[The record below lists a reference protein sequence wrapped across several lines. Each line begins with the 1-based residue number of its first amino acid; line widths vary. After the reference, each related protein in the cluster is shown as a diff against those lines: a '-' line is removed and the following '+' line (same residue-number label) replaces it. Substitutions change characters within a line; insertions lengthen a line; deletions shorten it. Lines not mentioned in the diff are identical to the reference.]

1 MRPSADLAAAYAVF
15 RELGWAGAD
24 RADVGSLPLG
34 TPEQREVAKRGLAKG
49 EWGEYGYRGWQSAV
63 EDNDDLLGYF
73 AVRVGVPASR
83 AVQVLPVADRELAI
97 RLITERG
104 EDFASAYC
112 RARGRRWDAVP
123 VIVSLVARLGLPL
136 PGDRDYLDQW
146 ASYAPMV
153 LDPAV
158 LPDPNGDLPPRP
170 DVEARFAEHLDAALT
185 AGVAADGRWDDLLG
199 WAVRDG
205 LIPRDRG
212 LEVAFSGL
220 DAATRQTDRRMW
232 LRALE
237 ALAVTDE
244 ELLARA
250 DILVSAMSGGEGP
263 LIERFAPVLIARADD
278 AVLGDA
284 LAVTLGTTIK
294 KAVRTVLRAAAER
307 SRPSEEAID
316 IAAALLPPHLGGS
329 DPAVAKAAQALA
341 DAWGIGVE
349 HENAD
354 DAAVGGL
361 WVQPPPLWEVPRFAV
376 PEPTPQALTEAAARL
391 LRRPPFADD
400 VEADRFLA
408 LANEVARL
416 DPVATRDALAGV
428 GDSLV
433 PGLLAIGAWRSGAP
447 VIDARRLGID
457 TAGARREVE
466 VVARLGALP
475 VPLSTP
481 TWEDLRIDPADLL
494 SRLRRYR
501 DEGVEA
507 GRADLALALTRLD
520 TALATPSVRD
530 DLRATT
536 VRVAGTHESAGRLA
550 ADYLDAPFAE
560 PGLIPDREDD
570 GYKTAPTRAP
580 QAIATLGIRLGSGL
594 AGHSEFTGYVL
605 PTWGDAAALNLINWG
620 SAALGVE
627 ARQAARRSRPL
638 TPGMAVN
645 IIGIQRGLNP
655 AAVADASAAVR
666 EAWDR
671 GLLLPGV
678 ADVALLDWSVV
689 PTGLASFAAVCVDLA
704 HDGMLA
710 VVWPLLDDLLTS
722 SLRQPRLLA
731 GSSDVV
737 EAVAALLPHVTAAVD
752 EGVAPAS
759 SLDLPSVRALAERP
773 GSSRAAKLARGVAAG
788 LPTPTVEPTPEAP
801 GSQAPDATPVAEV
814 APEPFERIWA
824 EPADAAPLEDG
835 VAFEPTQGDGVWDQ
849 QLICTL
855 PDGTRFR
862 WRGVSPYDL
871 TTGWVAV
878 NSIVGERTARHPDLW
893 LWLTPSD
900 GALWVEPITMVDG
913 LPVSDGRRRHKV
925 TEATV
930 STAAALIQTCNGIG
944 LGPERSYGLSDDSA
958 FTSGVLTWQGVDAA
972 ARSLLASEEFNPR
985 GIAVFVRRMPTSLQR
1000 LWPVLAEATRAA
1012 ATAARLPAWLN
1023 PVLDSLGHFA
1033 PHLREAAARGWTPP
1047 VDRAWD
1053 GVAALAARKGS
1064 TKALQKARDL
1074 WGVLSS

>member
-1 MRPSADLAAAYAVF
+1 
-15 RELGWAGAD
+15 
-24 RADVGSLPLG
+24 
-34 TPEQREVAKRGLAKG
+34 
-49 EWGEYGYRGWQSAV
+49 
-63 EDNDDLLGYF
+63 
-73 AVRVGVPASR
+73 
-83 AVQVLPVADRELAI
+83 
-97 RLITERG
+97 
-104 EDFASAYC
+104 
-112 RARGRRWDAVP
+112 
-123 VIVSLVARLGLPL
+123 
-136 PGDRDYLDQW
+136 
-146 ASYAPMV
+146 
-153 LDPAV
+153 
-158 LPDPNGDLPPRP
+158 
-170 DVEARFAEHLDAALT
+170 
-185 AGVAADGRWDDLLG
+185 
-199 WAVRDG
+199 
-205 LIPRDRG
+205 
-212 LEVAFSGL
+212 
-220 DAATRQTDRRMW
+220 MW

-244 ELLARA
+244 ELLTRA
-250 DILVSAMSGGEGP
+250 DLLVSAMSHGEGP

-278 AVLGDA
+278 AVLGDV

-294 KAVRTVLRAAAER
+294 KAARTVLRAAAER

-316 IAAALLPPHLGGS
+316 IAAALLPPHLASS
-329 DPAVAKAAQALA
+329 DAAVAKAALALA
-341 DAWGIGVE
+341 DAWGIGA
-349 HENAD
+349 AD
-354 DAAVGGL
+354 DAADDVEAGGL

-391 LRRPPFADD
+391 LRRPPFAED

-416 DPVATRDALAGV
+416 DPIAASEALAGV
-428 GDSLV
+428 GESLV
-433 PGLLAIGAWRSGAP
+433 PGLLAIGAWRSGTP
-447 VIDARRLGID
+447 VTDARRLGID
-457 TAGARREVE
+457 TPGARREVE

-494 SRLRRYR
+494 ARLRRYR
-501 DEGVEA
+501 DEGIA
-507 GRADLALALTRLD
+507 PGRADLALALTRLD
-520 TALATPSVRD
+520 ASLATKAVRD

-550 ADYLDAPFAE
+550 ADYLDAPFCE

-570 GYKTAPTRAP
+570 GYKTAPTKAP
-580 QAIATLGIRLGSGL
+580 EAIETLGMRLRSGL
-594 AGHSEFTGYVL
+594 AGRSEFTGYVL

-689 PTGLASFAAVCVDLA
+689 PTGLASFATACVDLA
-704 HDGMLA
+704 RDGMLA
-710 VVWPLLDDLLTS
+710 IVWPLLDDLLAA

-731 GSSDVV
+731 GSADVV
-737 EAVAALLPHVTAAVD
+737 EAVAALLPHVAAAVD
-752 EGVAPAS
+752 EGAAPAAA
-759 SLDLPSVRALAERP
+759 LDLPGVRGLAQRP
-773 GSSRAAKLARGVAAG
+773 GSSRATKLARGVVAA
-788 LPTPTVEPTPEAP
+788 LPTPTVAPTLEALVQTP
-801 GSQAPDATPVAEV
+801 PDTKPVVEV
-814 APEPFERIWA
+814 ASEPFERLWG
-824 EPADAAPLEDG
+824 EPRDAAPIRDG
-835 VAFEPTQGDGVWDQ
+835 VAFVPSQGDGAWDQ

-862 WRGVSPYDL
+862 WRGASHYDL
-871 TTGWVAV
+871 ATGWLSVY
-878 NSIVGERTARHPDLW
+878 SIVGERIARYPDLW
-893 LWLTPSD
+893 LWLTPRD
-900 GALWVEPITMVDG
+900 GALWVEPITMADG
-913 LPVSDGRRRHKV
+913 LPVADGRRKHKV
-925 TEATV
+925 AEATI
-930 STAAALIQTCNGIG
+930 STAAALIQTCSGLG
-944 LGPERSYGLSDDSA
+944 LGPEYRYGLSEDSV

-1053 GVAALAARKGS
+1053 GVAALATRKGS

-1074 WGVLSS
+1074 WGVLSP